1 MSARSAARRS
11 RAVRFTAWFGSASLA
26 AIAAALPAAAQ
37 MPAPVAQAG
46 PETVP
51 EQVLVTGSLIHGAA
65 AVGVPVT
72 SLGTEDFKQ
81 TGALTTADL
90 FKTIPAAQ
98 VAAFQSATD
107 AGANIERGQN
117 VNLRGLSTKG
127 ARTLL
132 LVDGYR
138 FPGQGDGGCIVDPV
152 DHPCACA
159 RPGRCAGRRRI
170 GDLWLGRNR
179 RRCEPDFAPRL

>member
-1 MSARSAARRS
+1 MNPTTT
-11 RAVRFTAWFGSASLA
+11 RFATLMGSASLFTLTN
-26 AIAAALPAAAQ
+26 ALTAHAQ
-37 MPAPVAQAG
+37 MTAQAA
-46 PETVP
+46 PEQVP

-72 SLGTEDFKQ
+72 SLGTDDFHQ

-90 FKTIPAAQ
+90 FKTIPSAQ
-98 VAAFQSATD
+98 VPAFQSATD

-117 VNLRGLSTKG
+117 VNIRGLSTKG

-138 FPGQGDGGCIVDPV
+138 FPGQGDGGCIVDPSIIPALALDRV
-152 DHPCACA
+152 DVLAD
-159 RPGRCAGRRRI
+159 G
-170 GDLWLGRNR
+170 
-179 RRCEPDFAPRL
+179 